1 MSSQK
6 SSYQKWIICGFVLGI
21 ILFSIINIINCDVFN
36 LGYLIMLVVYFIRFL
51 YLMKVE
57 NP

>member
-36 LGYLIMLVVYFIRFL
+36 LGYLIMLIVYFIRFL

-57 NP
+57 G